1 MWERQ
6 LLCWVG
12 GHRLQSRAR
21 ATWGVTWLP
30 SPSPTSSGSG
40 MLQVWLPLLKKWAVT
55 DQYATWFIWTQMP
68 LVQFSW
74 ALWPCWTQVQYL
86 CTYVYSWGCPRWL
99 SGKEPHCQCR
109 RHKRRGFDPWV
120 GKIPWRKWQPTAVLL
135 PGESYGQRSLAGHSS
150 WGHNELDLTEHTRS
164 PVIVYTRSLVMCIHM
179 YVSISPYKCK
189 HTHLYSIY
197 ICNVCIYI

>member
-1 MWERQ
+1 MATSAQEMSCNRSICHMVHLDSNASSSVQ
-6 LLCWVG
+6 LSC
-12 GHRLQSRAR
+12 
-21 ATWGVTWLP
+21 VTPLN
-30 SPSPTSSGSG
+30 TSSIS
-40 MLQVWLPLLKKWAVT
+40 MHVCV
-55 DQYATWFIWTQMP
+55 FM
-68 LVQFSW
+68 
-74 ALWPCWTQVQYL
+74 
-86 CTYVYSWGCPRWL
+86 GCPRWL

-150 WGHNELDLTEHTRS
+150 WGHNELDVTEHTRS
-164 PVIVYTRSLVMCIHM
+164 PVIVYKRSFVMCLYM

-197 ICNVCIYI
+197 MRCVYIYLKMKIKRYGFYH